1 MQGCGPGRRRFLVA
15 CWEGETGVC
24 IVPRASKRQKSKKSM
39 YSRGDCRQSAVTR
52 AVEQDPRQSL
62 DRGGRCTTSGSA
74 RLILARGGG
83 AGGGMSRVRAG
94 SDANV

>member
-39 YSRGDCRQSAVTR
+39 YGVQQRRLQAVRRDAGSGTRSTAKPRPRGPLHDVRFRPLDPCSRWWC
-52 AVEQDPRQSL
+52 
-62 DRGGRCTTSGSA
+62 RGG
-74 RLILARGGG
+74 
-83 AGGGMSRVRAG
+83 
-94 SDANV
+94 NE